1 MGGPTLVT
9 CDICGEQAE
18 LLQNSHVD
26 PAGKRIEWP
35 RAAVRSGGLYFAVN
49 CPECGER
56 EQCMAKASDTD

>member
-9 CDICGEQAE
+9 CEICGEKAE
-18 LLQNSHVD
+18 VVQNSHVD
-26 PAGKRIEWP
+26 PAGTRIEWP
-35 RAAVRSGGLYFAVN
+35 KAAVRSDGLSFAVN